1 MFGDLGVKVKTF
13 FKNWMWRRGWVK
25 RSLYEEATLRAN
37 SLFDRLLALNNRLR
51 DMDLRYQAIYNKSET
66 MREELAFS
74 AMRDALRRVQDLD
87 KSNGGQNHE

>member
-1 MFGDLGVKVKTF
+1 
-13 FKNWMWRRGWVK
+13 
-25 RSLYEEATLRAN
+25 
-37 SLFDRLLALNNRLR
+37 LFDRLLALNNRLR